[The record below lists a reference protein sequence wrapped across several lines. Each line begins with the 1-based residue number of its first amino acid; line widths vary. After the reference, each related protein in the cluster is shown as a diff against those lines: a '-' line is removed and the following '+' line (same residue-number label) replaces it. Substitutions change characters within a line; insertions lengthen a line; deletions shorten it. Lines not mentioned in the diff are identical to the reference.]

1 MTKVNVISGFL
12 GAGKTTFIKELLEK
26 VFKGKQIVLIE
37 NEFGEIGIDSGFLRE
52 AGVQITEMNSGCI
65 CCSLVGDFTVALGQV
80 VEQFHPERILIE
92 PSGVGKLSDVEKA
105 VQSVSTKADIQL
117 DTGITVVD
125 AKKAKKY
132 RKNFGEFFE
141 DQVKYADT
149 IVLSRTADI
158 DEAALNECLHLLR
171 ELNDKAPIVTTPWDL
186 LEPQVLQNALD
197 DRYRIEDLIAT
208 EEELH
213 HHHHHHHHDHDEDEH
228 EHEHHHHH
236 HDDDDDEDEHEHHH
250 HHHDDDDD
258 EDEHEHHHHHHH
270 DDDDDEDEHEH
281 HHHHHHHGHD
291 ADEIFD
297 SVGTETVHKYDKAE
311 LEEILQKLA
320 HTEDLGEILR
330 AKGIVALTDGTWAE
344 FDLVPGE
351 VELRSCSPDYTGKVC
366 VIGSNLKKAEVMEAF
381 HL

>member
-213 HHHHHHHHDHDEDEH
+213 HHHHHHHHHDHDEDEH
-228 EHEHHHHH
+228 EHE
-236 HDDDDDEDEHEHHH
+236 
-250 HHHDDDDD
+250 
-258 EDEHEHHHHHHH
+258 HHHHHH